1 MMKKDRTLLLFLLI
15 AVLIIT
21 GVWVVQIVNGYVPY
35 IDRWSNQF
43 VETLHNSI
51 IYQPFRLVTN
61 LGSESFLVPFVV
73 VMTIVLSI
81 LLKKWFVA
89 ILFPGGILL
98 THQLNILIKSLIV
111 RERPSISVAANAEGY
126 SFPSGHAMIS
136 MVCYGLIAYLLVKK
150 MKSHVLIFIT
160 QTMFVTLIF
169 LIGISRY
176 VIHVHYITDIVAGF
190 ALGFICLIGLIYVYE
205 RMESVLSRS

>member
-1 MMKKDRTLLLFLLI
+1 M
-15 AVLIIT
+15 VCC
-21 GVWVVQIVNGYVPY
+21 Y
-35 IDRWSNQF
+35 S
-43 VETLHNSI
+43 
-51 IYQPFRLVTN
+51 
-61 LGSESFLVPFVV
+61 
-73 VMTIVLSI
+73 
-81 LLKKWFVA
+81 
-89 ILFPGGILL
+89 FPGGILL
-98 THQLNILIKSLIV
+98 THQLNILIKSLVV

>member
-21 GVWVVQIVNGYVPY
+21 GVWVLQIVNGYVPY
-35 IDRWSNQF
+35 IDSWSNQF

-98 THQLNILIKSLIV
+98 THQLNILIKSLVV

>member
-1 MMKKDRTLLLFLLI
+1 MKKDRTLLLFLLI

-21 GVWVVQIVNGYVPY
+21 GVWVLQIVNGYVPY
-35 IDRWSNQF
+35 IDSWSNQF

-98 THQLNILIKSLIV
+98 THQLNILIKSLVV